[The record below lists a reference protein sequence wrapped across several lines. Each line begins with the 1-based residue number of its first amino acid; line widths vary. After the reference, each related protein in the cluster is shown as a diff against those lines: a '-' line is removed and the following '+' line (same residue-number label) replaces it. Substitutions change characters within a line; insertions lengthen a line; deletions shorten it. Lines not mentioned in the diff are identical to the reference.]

1 MSGEKN
7 MIQERLLDVLL
18 EPRITEKATRIGEE
32 NRQFIFKVA
41 RDASKPEIRAAVEKL
56 FEVEVSAVQVMNVP
70 GKQKRFGLTQGRR
83 ANWKKAYVTL
93 KSGFD
98 IDFSGAS

>member
-1 MSGEKN
+1 MSEKN